1 MREKINEIISN
12 KHFVGIALI
21 VISLIMAT
29 PFVLKSFEND
39 MQNVKTVDSE
49 GRNGSEDGKTD
60 GTGNKSIPIKRSDE
74 LIEAENRELAG
85 IYSAMKEDNPDF
97 AGFLRISGTKLEY
110 PVMYTPYEPEKYLHL
125 DINGIE
131 SEGGLPFIDTRCD
144 VEPESDNIIIYGH
157 NMKDGSMFASLM
169 SYQDRAYFEEHPIIR
184 YDTVDEIREYEVMS
198 VFYDRVYYTDETD
211 VFKFYDFINAE
222 NKADFD
228 YNIGQYLKK
237 SVYDTGVKAE
247 YGDKLI
253 TLVTCAY
260 HTENGRFV
268 VVARRK

>member
-1 MREKINEIISN
+1 MKRRNIIILAAIGMVMIVLFIVLRN
-12 KHFVGIALI
+12 CVGAGNRDASGTITSDDSDKTASGITVNRLDR
-21 VISLIMAT
+21 LT
-29 PFVLKSFEND
+29 KEEND
-39 MQNVKTVDSE
+39 ELLTVY
-49 GRNGSEDGKTD
+49 
-60 GTGNKSIPIKRSDE
+60 KS
-74 LIEAENRELAG
+74 
-85 IYSAMKEDNPDF
+85 MKERNPDF
-97 AGFLRISGTKLEY
+97 AGYLRIEGTELAY
-110 PVMYTPYEPEKYLHL
+110 PVMYSPTEPERYLHK
-125 DINGIE
+125 DITGAD
-131 SEGGLPFIDTRCD
+131 SDDGLPFIDTRCD
-144 VEPESDNIIIYGH
+144 IDPDSDNIIIYGH

-169 SYQDRAYFEEHPIIR
+169 SYQDKKYYKEHPIIR